1 MAAVRVNKDLAKYV
15 DFDPTKESKTR
26 ALRDLCSDIEKGKIV
41 LPIFQTYIRWQLE
54 KSIALLNFQLR
65 GFAAVSPISINHIS
79 QNGNVGIQISFI
91 ERIELSTN
99 DVLEKDSVVDG
110 QQRLTCNYKAYT
122 DHPDLNNVYFDISL
136 GKFLLNVE
144 APKDS
149 QVPVG
154 VLYNKDSQRLERFIS
169 ERPQLQPFAISNL
182 LNKVRNKF
190 MSYYYI
196 VNIANDLTEEEQ
208 LEWFE
213 VLNLAGTKVTGVQV
227 ELTEMLVKGVDFYT
241 EYASKFLERL
251 READMSD
258 LLVQKSTEISIPLAM
273 LNPAIEVF
281 RGDDTH
287 KLNFCPFPSDVKASL
302 VSKFDAKDIREIF
315 NIALEG
321 LDKSIAFIEDNLDH
335 PERIDYVTYLAGAF
349 MYIGQ
354 REDFE
359 KYHLIHW
366 YNNVDF
372 LDKSNTER
380 REIFEQLISPYFKQT
395 ESV

>member
-1 MAAVRVNKDLAKYV
+1 MAAVRVNKELAKYV
-15 DFDPTKESKTR
+15 DFDPTKESITR
-26 ALRDLCSDIEKGKIV
+26 SLREICSDIEKGAIV

-65 GFAAVSPISINHIS
+65 GFAAVSPISINRIR
-79 QNGNVGIQISFI
+79 QKGNVGIQISFI
-91 ERIELSTN
+91 DRMELNPESILN
-99 DVLEKDSVVDG
+99 KDSVIDG
-110 QQRLTCNYKAYT
+110 QQRLTCNFKAYI
-122 DHPDLNNVYFDISL
+122 DHPDFNNVYFDISV
-136 GKFLLNVE
+136 GKFLLNFE

-154 VLYNKDSQRLERFIS
+154 VLYNKDPQILERFIS
-169 ERPQLQPFAISNL
+169 ERPLLHPFNISNM

-190 MSYYYI
+190 MGYYYVI
-196 VNIANDLTEEEQ
+196 NIAYDLTEEQQ

-227 ELTEMLVKGVDFYT
+227 ELTEMLVKGVDFYS
-241 EYASKFLERL
+241 EYTDKFLERL
-251 READMSD
+251 READMSE

-281 RGDDTH
+281 RGDESH

-315 NIALEG
+315 NIALDA
-321 LDKSIAFIEDNLDH
+321 LDKAIAFIEDNLNI

-349 MYIGQ
+349 IYIGERKDFD
-354 REDFE
+354 RE
-359 KYHLIHW
+359 HLIKW
-366 YNNVDF
+366 YDNVNF

-380 REIFEQLISPYFKQT
+380 REFFEDLITPYFKQT